1 MTGGGDQRQC
11 CDASK
16 EARGGRRC
24 QKCPLTGSQVPQTG
38 YQVLVKKNIEDCD
51 QDDEQGEGDVFEDR
65 RGKMPRTTSPVSL
78 QSTLWQGLLFQV

>member
-1 MTGGGDQRQC
+1 MPEVSSYRLASPSDRILGSGQININGDR
-11 CDASK
+11 
-16 EARGGRRC
+16 
-24 QKCPLTGSQVPQTG
+24 
-38 YQVLVKKNIEDCD
+38 D